1 MAKTKAKKQAKK
13 QVKTKK
19 PSLKLA
25 IPYIIA
31 VLILSWIVQI
41 LIFTGQV
48 PPQFVSAYMYVPL
61 VLAVIFYFLQKDSI
75 DVQIKQ
81 FTNHITLKSLVFA
94 VVFPFVLV
102 ILIGALGV
110 LTGLGQFNLNV
121 LLERLQLPFILTYL
135 GLVIAIMPAMLGEE
149 YGWRGYLLPTLTPK
163 LGKVQATLIVG
174 IVWGLWHIPSYYLV
188 YSIAGIGD
196 PILLTTLGV
205 LFTAAFAFP
214 LSYCY
219 YLTRNIIPCI
229 ILHGIWDVTMVSV
242 AFTSPAVPGMAESV
256 PGVVSMYWPYVM
268 LCMLIVGT
276 IVALF
281 FAREF
286 KKMKD

>member
-1 MAKTKAKKQAKK
+1 MSKTQAKK
-13 QVKTKK
+13 QEKEGAKK

-25 IPYIIA
+25 IPYIIT
-31 VLILSWIVQI
+31 VLILSWIVQA

-48 PPQFVSAYMYVPL
+48 PVQFASAYMYVPL
-61 VLAVIFYFLQKDSI
+61 VLAVIFYFLQKDAI

-81 FTNHITLKSLVFA
+81 FTSHITLKSLVFA
-94 VVFPFVLV
+94 VAFPFVL
-102 ILIGALGV
+102 ITLIALLGIV
-110 LTGLGQFNLNV
+110 SGLGQFHLDV
-121 LLERLQLPFILTYL
+121 LIERLQLPFILTYL
-135 GLVIAIMPAMLGEE
+135 GLVLAIMPAMLGEE

-163 LGKVQATLIVG
+163 LGKIQATLIVG
-174 IVWGLWHIPSYYLV
+174 IVWGLWHIPSYYLA
-188 YSIAGIGD
+188 YSVAGIGD

-205 LFTAAFAFP
+205 LFTAVFAFP

-242 AFTSPAVPGMAESV
+242 AFASPAVPGMAESV
-256 PGVVSMYWPYVM
+256 PGIISMNWPYVM
-268 LCMLIVGT
+268 ACMLVMGT
-276 IVALF
+276 VVALF

>member
-1 MAKTKAKKQAKK
+1 MP
-13 QVKTKK
+13 KK

-25 IPYIIA
+25 VPYIIA

-48 PPQFVSAYMYVPL
+48 PLEYASAYMYVPL

-75 DVQIKQ
+75 DVQIRQ

-94 VVFPFVLV
+94 VVFPFFLI
-102 ILIGALGV
+102 ILIGALSLIAGV
-110 LTGLGQFNLNV
+110 NEFHADV
-121 LLERLQLPFILTYL
+121 LMERLQLPSILTYL

-174 IVWGLWHIPSYYLV
+174 IVWGVWHIPSYYLA
-188 YSIAGIGD
+188 YSAAGIGD
-196 PILLTTLGV
+196 PLLLTTLGV
-205 LFTAAFAFP
+205 LFNIAFAFP
-214 LSYCY
+214 MSYCY
-219 YLTRNIIPCI
+219 YLTKNIIPCM

-242 AFTSPAVPGMAESV
+242 AFASPAVPGMAEAV
-256 PGVVSMYWPYVM
+256 PGIISMQWAYVLGFM
-268 LCMLIVGT
+268 LVAGIIVT
-276 IVALF
+276 PF
-281 FAREF
+281 FIREF